1 VNRSDLD
8 LTNAT
13 PLPLSHLHSIKL
25 NLGSISA
32 PGLGRYV
39 SSHAVSILGMLPTKN
54 SLRYLDLSVEW
65 QAGYVHHYSEQSRNS
80 EWDKFYQVLHSPELQ
95 SVNVSFAVK
104 ICDTFP
110 RTSQEVRKFKAGLLS
125 KILGRGSRAGGEV
138 VVYIEFD
145 TTCDGTNLVTESKV
159 GQKIRPVS
167 STGDPCI
174 SPHSFLRL

>member
-39 SSHAVSILGMLPTKN
+39 SSHAVAILGMLPTKN

-65 QAGYVHHYSEQSRNS
+65 QAGYVHQYSEQSRNS

-110 RTSQEVRKFKAGLLS
+110 
-125 KILGRGSRAGGEV
+125 
-138 VVYIEFD
+138 
-145 TTCDGTNLVTESKV
+145 
-159 GQKIRPVS
+159 
-167 STGDPCI
+167 
-174 SPHSFLRL
+174 